1 MSSAIIQILTG
12 AAGSVAFALYI
23 HMRPRLLPAAAFGSA
38 LSWAVYLLVYHV
50 RPHLFFANMIAAVA
64 VYIWCKILARLLKMP
79 VTIFLVPGIFPLLPG
94 GYLYY
99 TMLALLNRQ
108 AETFRQN
115 AVSTIATTLGIACGV
130 VAAAIVANWII
141 DIVEQTRRRAFSRKE

>member
-1 MSSAIIQILTG
+1 MSSAVIQILTG
-12 AAGSVAFALYI
+12 AAGSAAFALYI
-23 HMRPRLLPAAAFGSA
+23 HMRPRLLPAAAFGSV
-38 LSWAVYLLVYHV
+38 LSWAVYLLAYHF
-50 RPHLFFANMIAAVA
+50 RPHLFFANMIAAIA

-108 AETFRQN
+108 ADAFRQS
-115 AVSTIATTLGIACGV
+115 ALSTVSTTLGIACGV
-130 VAAAIVANWII
+130 VVAAIVANWMI
-141 DIVEQTRRRAFSRKE
+141 DIAERMHNKAAHKNQ